1 MQWGLEIEYWL
12 KFLERKTIVKQVYFY
27 ILEIIPKHNAQDI
40 DKCIGKYICRALD
53 REGSGGRRK
62 KTNDEPEDGYEN
74 KGDVSD

>member
-1 MQWGLEIEYWL
+1 M
-12 KFLERKTIVKQVYFY
+12 
-27 ILEIIPKHNAQDI
+27 IPKHNAQDI
-40 DKCIGKYICRALD
+40 DKCIGKYICRAPD